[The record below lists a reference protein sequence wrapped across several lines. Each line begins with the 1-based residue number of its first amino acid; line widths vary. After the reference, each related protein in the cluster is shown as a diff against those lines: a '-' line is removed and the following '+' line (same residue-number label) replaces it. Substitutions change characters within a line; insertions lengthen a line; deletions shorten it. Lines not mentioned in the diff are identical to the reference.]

1 MMGSRRTML
10 LMNGMYVPFGAL
22 MLVMYDKEYFHLYRI
37 YTDSLCVYNIT
48 TCWRMTKEGEENLE
62 TITYPKLMSSLNS
75 HSHIHIFAS

>member
-37 YTDSLCVYNIT
+37 YTDRLVSVFIISPLA
-48 TCWRMTKEGEENLE
+48 GE
-62 TITYPKLMSSLNS
+62 
-75 HSHIHIFAS
+75 